1 MITPL
6 QQTPI
11 PLDPI
16 RQQITP
22 TTVPIEPPPP
32 PPPAQMPVQASDGTQ
47 DKFDPQSGDDRNRRG
62 QGLDDRQ
69 KAEYA
74 SKLRTAYLRLKD
86 LKREADAAAAS
97 GNAALARDLAAEA
110 ANVASTIPATVGIIQ
125 ESTRWEPAPSGQSA
139 TAATTTT
146 TGTRAAPD
154 APTPDEIDVSGALDI
169 ARDGLGSAKD
179 TVDIAA
185 GVPRQPVVDRL
196 AINEMRQQVLTAMA
210 SVETIATRASDTS
223 TPVTVKA
230 NAHVDVRA

>member
-32 PPPAQMPVQASDGTQ
+32 PPPTQMPVQASDATQ

-97 GNAALARDLAAEA
+97 GDAALARDLAAEA
-110 ANVASTIPATVGIIQ
+110 ANVASTIPATVGIIE
-125 ESTRWEPAPSGQSA
+125 ESSRWEPVQSSPSTATTAGTAAA
-139 TAATTTT
+139 TA
-146 TGTRAAPD
+146 D
-154 APTPDEIDVSGALDI
+154 PTPVEMDVSSALGI

-210 SVETIATRASDTS
+210 SVETIATRASDT
-223 TPVTVKA
+223 TAQATVGT